1 MKNLIKFSSVALLVV
16 ILGGCGD
23 IQNNE
28 YTELNTVESNVSV
41 DYELHP
47 EKDKLYIN
55 VDINGHANDLDYD
68 IIEYINNNYA
78 QPVAPQP
85 MPVAQPIRQQTT
97 ATVQPQ
103 VQAKKMTTPVNS
115 APVNQSNPNIDNLKF
130 LESMTA
136 IYEKSGR
143 HDLARGLKASLSKNN
158 IK

>member
-68 IIEYINNNYA
+68 IIEYINNNYDLSEY
-78 QPVAPQP
+78 
-85 MPVAQPIRQQTT
+85 
-97 ATVQPQ
+97 
-103 VQAKKMTTPVNS
+103 KKVNIEVVS
-115 APVNQSNPNIDNLKF
+115 W
-130 LESMTA
+130 
-136 IYEKSGR
+136 EK
-143 HDLARGLKASLSKNN
+143 DLDGNECETILYNVN